1 MILESKDFD
10 KLLDMAEAVI
20 DTSTEEHYLTAA
32 GNFID
37 MVTVAKESNQ
47 DNIIVTEQETE
58 FLSTMFGG

>member
-20 DTSTEEHYLTAA
+20 DTSDNEFYLTAA
-32 GNFID
+32 SNFID